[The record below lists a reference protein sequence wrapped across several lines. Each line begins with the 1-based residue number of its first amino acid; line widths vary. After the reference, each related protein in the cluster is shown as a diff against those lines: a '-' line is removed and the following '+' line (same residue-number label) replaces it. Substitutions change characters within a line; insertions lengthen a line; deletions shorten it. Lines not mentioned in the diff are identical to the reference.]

1 MNEFTILYVFNI
13 GVTVY
18 TCWNIGMM
26 QAKLD
31 NILNKLNKEEN

>member
-1 MNEFTILYVFNI
+1 MNEFVILYAFSI

-31 NILNKLNKEEN
+31 DILNKLHEEEN